1 MRKSAL
7 GLGLAV
13 ACMSGAWTGG
23 VAAGGE
29 VHLNGPEDLAQ
40 LRATNFRHYQQA
52 LKIMGAAN
60 ELCRPHAGKID
71 HPDAKD
77 VSCTQ
82 MLLRTSN
89 PAKRDLRFRLDNT
102 TYIALVTLT
111 DDPPRLVAAT
121 PR

>member
-13 ACMSGAWTGG
+13 ACLSGAWAQG
-23 VAAGGE
+23 A
-29 VHLNGPEDLAQ
+29 VHLNGPADLAQ

-52 LKIMGAAN
+52 LKIMSAAN
-60 ELCRPHAGKID
+60 KLCRPDAGEVE
-71 HPDAKD
+71 HTDAQD

-102 TYIALVTLT
+102 TYIAIVSLT

-121 PR
+121 SR

>member
-1 MRKSAL
+1 MRKTAL
-7 GLGLAV
+7 VLGLA
-13 ACMSGAWTGG
+13 AASLSGAWAGDG
-23 VAAGGE
+23 V
-29 VHLNGPEDLAQ
+29 VHLNGPVDLAQ
-40 LRATNFRHYQQA
+40 LRDTNFRHYQQA

-60 ELCRPHAGKID
+60 QLCRPHAAEIE
-71 HPDAKD
+71 HTDAKD

-89 PAKRDLRFRLDNT
+89 PAKRDLRFRLDDT

-121 PR
+121 SR